1 MRKGREGKGR
11 NGLFW
16 VLGLGARTGL
26 KWGCGWGRKGRE
38 GCEWGTRGGRD
49 WVGGGNEKRK
59 RGLKA
64 QEGRGKR
71 KGGGIGGKEEMRKRR
86 RREK

>member
-1 MRKGREGKGR
+1 MGDE
-11 NGLFW
+11 
-16 VLGLGARTGL
+16 
-26 KWGCGWGRKGRE
+26 GRKGL
-38 GCEWGTRGGRD
+38 GR
-49 WVGGGNEKRK
+49 GGNEKRK